1 MSGYTGT
8 QTELLHAFYGAATT
22 SVPTASTAVTITAAQ
37 PEIVVPAGFMSA
49 LGKRS
54 ASLELDIGGYLTTTA
69 TPTWS
74 FGVAFTAF
82 ASPPVFSA
90 GAPLVTPTT
99 AAVPTTGSGSWGLHL
114 IIGLRTLGVG
124 NASTV
129 WASGTVTSNLF
140 ASTPLVFNPGGSGGT
155 TVTNWQNDQ
164 EYYLWPYLT
173 LGSGTVTSNTV
184 TTQYAKLYGEN

>member
-1 MSGYTGT
+1 MSGFTMT
-8 QTELLHAFYGAATT
+8 QNELLHAFYGVATT
-22 SVPTASTAVTITAAQ
+22 SVVSASAVTTTAGT

-54 ASLELDIGGYLTTTA
+54 SSLVLDIGGYLTATA
-69 TPTWS
+69 TVPTWS

-82 ASPPVFSA
+82 ATPPAFSA
-90 GAPLVTPTT
+90 AAPLCTPTLAVAPT
-99 AAVPTTGSGSWGLHL
+99 AGSGSWNLHL
-114 IIGLRTLGVG
+114 KIGLRTLGTG

-129 WASGTVTSNLF
+129 WASGSVTSNLF
-140 ASTPLVFNPGGSGGT
+140 AAAPLLFNPAGSGGT
-155 TVTNWQNDQ
+155 TVTNWQSDQ

-173 LGSGTVTSNTV
+173 LGAATAGNTV